1 MAPLSFLI
9 LESPSPEF
17 DIARESTVMRFSLS
31 LGENP
36 PISITQ
42 LQSVRLSHSVSPS
55 IVGITD
61 PSIRFANR
69 ILGSVIPT
77 MLGET
82 LCESLTLCNCVILIG
97 GFSPSDKENLITVL
111 SRAISNSGLGLSNIR
126 KLKGAITDGYIIK
139 YDKQIIIA
147 LPDNPEEIKFILN
160 DNVLDYLK
168 SVYQ

>member
-1 MAPLSFLI
+1 MKYDVLFYKSRKTSYC
-9 LESPSPEF
+9 EK
-17 DIARESTVMRFSLS
+17 SLKS
-31 LGENP
+31 
-36 PISITQ
+36 
-42 LQSVRLSHSVSPS
+42 RLSEINMSP
-55 IVGITD
+55 
-61 PSIRFANR
+61 NR
-69 ILGSVIPT
+69 VLGSVIPT

-160 DNVLDYLK
+160 DNVLNYLK

>member
-1 MAPLSFLI
+1 MKYDVLFYKSRKTSYC
-9 LESPSPEF
+9 EK
-17 DIARESTVMRFSLS
+17 SLKS
-31 LGENP
+31 
-36 PISITQ
+36 
-42 LQSVRLSHSVSPS
+42 RLSEINMSP
-55 IVGITD
+55 
-61 PSIRFANR
+61 NR
-69 ILGSVIPT
+69 VLGSVIPT